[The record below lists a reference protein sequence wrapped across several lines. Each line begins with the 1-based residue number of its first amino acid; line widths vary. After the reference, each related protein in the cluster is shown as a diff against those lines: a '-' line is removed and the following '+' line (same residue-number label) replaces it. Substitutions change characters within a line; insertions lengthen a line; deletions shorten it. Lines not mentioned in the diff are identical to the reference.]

1 MPSSAVAVQAAMA
14 VRNKGLP
21 QDQRMLYRIG
31 INLGDILIERDDI
44 LGDGVNVAAQLEAS
58 QIP

>member
-1 MPSSAVAVQAAMA
+1 MA